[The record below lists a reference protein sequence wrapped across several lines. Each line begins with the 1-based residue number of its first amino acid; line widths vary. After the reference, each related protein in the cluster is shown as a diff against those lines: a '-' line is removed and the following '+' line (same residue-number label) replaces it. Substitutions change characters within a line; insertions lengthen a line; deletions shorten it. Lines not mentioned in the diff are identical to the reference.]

1 MTQSL
6 LKKWS
11 PFLLVGLLLLGSVAF
26 AACAG
31 PTPTPEPT
39 AVPTEAPTEVPP
51 PTPTEA
57 PPPTPTEA
65 APENNPPLVRIKIL
79 GELEGIVDEEGEPIK
94 TSALSNVGVGT
105 YVFLQ
110 EVASDPDEGDSVTTE
125 WEFTP
130 AEGSSAEL
138 VEGGS
143 VYFMTDVEGRY
154 EVKLIGTDTK
164 GAFSEAVL
172 TVNAGTY
179 LGQENCA
186 MCHADQAEAQA
197 ETGHATMLAR
207 GIDGIVSDHYSES
220 CLSCHTVGPWGGE
233 NGAFDDVMVE
243 AGWTFPETLQEGNWE
258 ALQAEFPELAAL
270 GNIQCE
276 NCHGPGSD
284 HMGDPLGIATSLDA
298 AVCGYCHDAPTHH
311 IKNLQWELSAHS
323 DETARAFTYPIG
335 EGRESC
341 VRCHSGEGF
350 VDTVEDEEEVRTGF
364 QVVSCAV
371 CHDPHS
377 AENEYQL
384 LVYDV
389 VTLPDGTEVTDAGA
403 SATCMSCHNGR
414 VGPDQVEAEEPH
426 WPHYST
432 AAEMIAGVGGYTYG
446 EEIENSPHIAIGK
459 TCVDCHMY
467 ETPGMDDAGTPDDTS
482 DDVPLPGHNEIG
494 EHTFTM
500 TSPNGVEL
508 VGACVECHGEIE
520 SFNLPAEGDYDGDGT
535 VEGIRDE
542 VQGLLDLLFQAI
554 QDDGATWLGHYPYW
568 ENITTDAQKAAIYNW
583 SFVGHEGSLGIHNTA
598 RAVQLLQTS
607 YRDLT
612 GEDVPG
618 ADLW

>member
-1 MTQSL
+1 MTQGL
-6 LKKWS
+6 LKRWV
-11 PFLLVGLLLLGSVAF
+11 PFLLVALLLLGLVAF
-26 AACAG
+26 TACAG

-39 AVPTEAPTEVPP
+39 AIPTEVPTAAPTEAP
-51 PTPTEA
+51 
-57 PPPTPTEA
+57 
-65 APENNPPLVRIKIL
+65 PENNPPLVRIEVL
-79 GELEGIVDEEGEPIK
+79 GELEGIVDEEGEPIR

-130 AEGSSAEL
+130 AEGSSTEL
-138 VEGGS
+138 VEAGS
-143 VYFMTDVEGRY
+143 VYFIADVEGRY

-164 GAFSEAVL
+164 GASSEATL

-179 LGQENCA
+179 VGQENCA
-186 MCHADQAEAQA
+186 MCHSDVAETQA
-197 ETGHATMLAR
+197 ETGHATMLAE
-207 GIDGIVSDHYSES
+207 GIDGIVSDHYAEG
-220 CLSCHTVGPWGGE
+220 CISCHTVGPWEGE
-233 NGAFDDVMVE
+233 NGAFDDVMAEV
-243 AGWTFPETLQEGNWE
+243 GWTFPETLEEGNWE
-258 ALQAEFPELAAL
+258 ALQADFPELAAL

-276 NCHGPGSD
+276 NCHGPGSA
-284 HMGDPLGIATSLDA
+284 HMGDPLGIAKSLDA
-298 AVCGYCHDAPTHH
+298 AVCGTCHDAPTHH

-323 DETARAFTYPIG
+323 EETARAFTYPIG
-335 EGRESC
+335 EGHESC
-341 VRCHSGEGF
+341 VKCHSGEGF
-350 VDTVEDEEEVRTGF
+350 VDTAEGEEEVRTGF

-384 LVYDV
+384 RVYDV
-389 VTLPDGTEVTDAGA
+389 VTLPDGTEVSDAGA
-403 SATCMSCHNGR
+403 SAACMSCHSGR
-414 VGPDQVEAEEPH
+414 VGPDQVEEEEPH
-426 WPHYST
+426 YPHYST

-446 EEIENSPHIAIGK
+446 EDVENSPHIAIGK

-467 ETPGMDDAGTPDDTS
+467 ETPGMDDVGTPDDSS

-500 TSPNGVEL
+500 TSPDGVEL
-508 VGACVECHGEIE
+508 VGACTECHDEIE
-520 SFNLPAEGDYDGDGT
+520 SFNLPAKGDYDGDGT

-542 VQGLLDLLFQAI
+542 VQGLLDLLLQAI
-554 QDDGATWLGHYPYW
+554 QDGGVTYLGRYPYW
-568 ENITTDAQKAAIYNW
+568 ENVTTKAQKAAIYNW
-583 SFVGHEGSLGIHNTA
+583 MFVGHEGSLGIHNTA
-598 RAVQLLQTS
+598 RAVQLLQAS